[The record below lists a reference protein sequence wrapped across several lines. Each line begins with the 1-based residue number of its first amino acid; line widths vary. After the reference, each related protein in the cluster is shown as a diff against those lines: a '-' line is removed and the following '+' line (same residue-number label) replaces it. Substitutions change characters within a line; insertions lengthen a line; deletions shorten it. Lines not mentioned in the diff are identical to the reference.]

1 MIPRQKDKVTQ
12 HDEDP
17 SWWFQSLRTFDPLNI
32 STFGDILSQWGYIHH
47 MFDVLSLI
55 YICANLHSHKTKLK
69 KTNLV
74 VNFIYATACIFYWI
88 NCVCFGV
95 FEYHYMFLRRYAYLK
110 YLEHNVLWLYIQV
123 IAHFWSDDRSLMQN
137 WILFAEQISE
147 TYIEYQERSKTL
159 RAFT

>member
-1 MIPRQKDKVTQ
+1 MTQ
-12 HDEDP
+12 QDEDP
-17 SWWFQSLRTFDPLNI
+17 SWRFQYLGTFDPLNI
-32 STFGDILSQWGYIHH
+32 STSGDILSQWGYIHH

-69 KTNLV
+69 NTNLV
-74 VNFIYATACIFYWI
+74 VNFIYADACIFFI
-88 NCVCFGV
+88 QFIVFALES
-95 FEYHYMFLRRYAYLK
+95 FEYHCMFFRRYAYLK

-147 TYIEYQERSKTL
+147 TYIENQERSKTL
-159 RAFT
+159 EAFT